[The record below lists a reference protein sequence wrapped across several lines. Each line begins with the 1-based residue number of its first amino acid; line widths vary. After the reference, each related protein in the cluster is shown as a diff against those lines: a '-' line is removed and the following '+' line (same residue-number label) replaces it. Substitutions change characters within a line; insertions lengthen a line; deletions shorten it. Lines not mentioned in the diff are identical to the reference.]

1 MFLLLLIDL
10 GTASVKA
17 QVRIG
22 GNTSP
27 NAATV
32 LDLNTNNN
40 ANPAGNKGLGLPRV
54 SLANDT
60 TMLTPGVAN
69 LNGMMV
75 CNTTN
80 NTVGG
85 VGLYYWS
92 ANFSKWVKVNLP
104 PTSAADSGKFLMS
117 NGSTAIWTYPTFTGD
132 PSCTDTIRN
141 LLNINVTW
149 QRIIDTAI
157 YRVWLPNRYYVISV
171 PGLRLTDICI
181 SGGHGLGGD
190 PAVFPYGVFT
200 WDNYLRIYVPAGSG
214 STQYRKLR
222 CYRPSV

>member
-1 MFLLLLIDL
+1 MFLLLLMGL
-10 GTASVKA
+10 GAAGVKA

-22 GNTSP
+22 GNVAP

-54 SLANDT
+54 TLVNDT

-80 NTVGG
+80 TLGG

-92 ANFSKWVKVNLP
+92 TNSAKWVKVNLP
-104 PTSAADSGKFLMS
+104 PTSAADSGKILSF
-117 NGSTAIWTYPTFTGD
+117 NGTSWALSYGGTRLDTTSLSFYTSRRDTVSFALVLDTVVSSMIVRPNSYIQIPTTVLIGSEFCTADRSAKLWVKAYGTNLIVMNSTPSSTTGV
-132 PSCTDTIRN
+132 N
-141 LLNINVTW
+141 
-149 QRIIDTAI
+149 QR
-157 YRVWLPNRYYVISV
+157 
-171 PGLRLTDICI
+171 
-181 SGGHGLGGD
+181 
-190 PAVFPYGVFT
+190 F
-200 WDNYLRIYVPAGSG
+200 
-214 STQYRKLR
+214 R
-222 CYRPSV
+222 CYRPSL

>member
-1 MFLLLLIDL
+1 MFLLLLMSL
-10 GTASVKA
+10 GAASVKA

-22 GNTSP
+22 GNTAP
-27 NAATV
+27 NPAVV

-69 LNGMMV
+69 LNGMIV

-80 NTVGG
+80 TLGG

-92 ANFSKWVKVNLP
+92 TNSAKWLKVNLP
-104 PTSAADSGKFLMS
+104 PTSAADSGNFLVS
-117 NGSTAIWTYPTFTGD
+117 NGSTWTSSPLNYYIDYTLVDTFAPLT
-132 PSCTDTIRN
+132 RN
-141 LLNINVTW
+141 TPVTW
-149 QRIIDTAI
+149 SLLFDSIFTLNHKMTKFAYYKIVVPSVYYNDMCVSVGGGTSTSGLHLLSGPGMLWYWDDMFRQLPVGSSFRI
-157 YRVWLPNRYYVISV
+157 
-171 PGLRLTDICI
+171 
-181 SGGHGLGGD
+181 
-190 PAVFPYGVFT
+190 
-200 WDNYLRIYVPAGSG
+200 
-214 STQYRKLR
+214 R